1 MSNFCVQQTL
11 TNTRLDEEMSEITCT
26 ERAET
31 VVDEEVEGGD
41 LNKVCIIALI
51 IGFFLH
57 LNSINVFVNRI
68 RSSNIQMMKQ
78 RRRVQAIAACRP

>member
-1 MSNFCVQQTL
+1 MSYFCVQQTL

-41 LNKVCIIALI
+41 LNKVCIIVV
-51 IGFFLH
+51 FFF
-57 LNSINVFVNRI
+57 I
-68 RSSNIQMMKQ
+68 
-78 RRRVQAIAACRP
+78 